1 MNLHAVFCQAN
12 KITKNKHLTMLI
24 VVNLLYCLFFVDNTN
39 ASNDNNIS
47 FGSNLGIYKDIV
59 SDENADFFS
68 QPKPVMHNRIIA
80 ELDLDDYYRST
91 NHNKEFKETAIKA
104 KLFNNIHL
112 NNKISL
118 NSYLKLQDVKN
129 LNRPWQTN
137 NHNGRDRF
145 LKDLGLFAEEIN
157 LRYLYENKLKK
168 ISNNLILGKFNL
180 GFGTAWRWD
189 RGISIH
195 SLAETYKQTEKIG
208 IANVLQLGNA
218 KKTGQYNFGLSFFYN
233 DQKILDN
240 ALFANK
246 HSDPK
251 SSAIPGDS
259 RALKSYNF
267 STDINF
273 DFKKNE
279 KLSYHF
285 SYLNLDVNGR
295 NSRVNPSKVADQK
308 GIAYAINYQY
318 PLSQRIILDGLIEY
332 TKINNYL
339 GNSDQLRSY
348 LSSNLLIKIDQ
359 SWNLLLGNTRL
370 KDRNYNDLGFNQN
383 FSEISA
389 GYQFKKNNFF
399 DKLTLQIGYRY
410 NRLSF
415 LNQTTETQSSYGL
428 LLRYFK
434 DF

>member
-1 MNLHAVFCQAN
+1 MNLISIFNQT
-12 KITKNKHLTMLI
+12 KKLTKNNQPI
-24 VVNLLYCLFFVDNTN
+24 VLGVAILLCSSVVFNYAK
-39 ASNDNNIS
+39 ASNDIS

-59 SDENADFFS
+59 NDENADFFS
-68 QPKPVMHNRIIA
+68 QPKPIMHNRLIT
-80 ELDLDDYYRST
+80 ELDLDNYFKAT
-91 NHNKEFKETAIKA
+91 NRNQEFKETSIKA
-104 KLFNNIHL
+104 KFFNNIHL

-118 NSYLKLQDVKN
+118 NSYFKLQDVKN
-129 LNRPWQTN
+129 LNRPWQIN

-145 LKDLGLFAEEIN
+145 LKDVGLFAEELN
-157 LRYLYENKLKK
+157 LRYLYENKTKK
-168 ISNNLILGKFNL
+168 INNNLIIGKFNL

-208 IANVLQLGNA
+208 VANVLQLGNA
-218 KKTGQYNFGLSFFYN
+218 KKTGQYNIGLSFFHN
-233 DQKILDN
+233 DRKILDN

-251 SSAIPGDS
+251 EMAIPGDS

-285 SYLNLDVNGR
+285 SYLNLDVNR
-295 NSRVNPSKVADQK
+295 ANSRVNPNKIANQK
-308 GIAYAINYQY
+308 GVVYGINYQY
-318 PLSQRIILDGLIEY
+318 PLDENIVLDGLVEY

-339 GNSDQLRSY
+339 GDSDRLRSY
-348 LSSNLLIKIDQ
+348 LSSNLLIKYAQ
-359 SWNLLLGNTRL
+359 SWNMLLGNTRL
-370 KDRNYNDLGFNQN
+370 KDRNYNSLGFNQN
-383 FSEISA
+383 FSEIST
-389 GYQFKKNNFF
+389 GYQFKKNNYF
-399 DKLTLQIGYRY
+399 DKLTIQIGYRH
-410 NRLSF
+410 NRISY
-415 LNQTTETQSSYGL
+415 LNQRIETQSSYGL